1 MQRMVVITTS
11 QEAARAFTDMDNGLI
26 LVTSAKVVSLI
37 LMKGALVGP
46 PNEFPMCLTLLQH
59 ILLYR
64 INGLIFE
71 KSAYSPTM
79 TTNSQITRD
88 STDTVVIIFLLLTG

>member
-1 MQRMVVITTS
+1 VQRMVVITTS

-59 ILLYR
+59 ILLVSCQRTDLREER
-64 INGLIFE
+64 ILTYNDNEF
-71 KSAYSPTM
+71 
-79 TTNSQITRD
+79 
-88 STDTVVIIFLLLTG
+88 TDDKR